1 MPAPPHRSVMSLLQA
16 ERWGAELVTE
26 DVEEVDLQQRPFLV
40 RTSDTEVGL
49 QTLQFATPESPCKDV
64 PFCLLA
70 LSASRK
76 STEEFVTSL
85 NSAEGCL
92 R

>member
-1 MPAPPHRSVMSLLQA
+1 MSASRHRSVMRILQA

-49 QTLQFATPESPCKDV
+49 PRHYHMAHFRSSASV
-64 PFCLLA
+64 A
-70 LSASRK
+70 LSIFTLSATRQSTRECVTLLHGAK
-76 STEEFVTSL
+76 S
-85 NSAEGCL
+85 AL

>member
-1 MPAPPHRSVMSLLQA
+1 MRVSAIISGCVPVPQQRSLMCMMQA

-49 QTLQFATPESPCKDV
+49 QTS
-64 PFCLLA
+64 
-70 LSASRK
+70 
-76 STEEFVTSL
+76 
-85 NSAEGCL
+85 
-92 R
+92 